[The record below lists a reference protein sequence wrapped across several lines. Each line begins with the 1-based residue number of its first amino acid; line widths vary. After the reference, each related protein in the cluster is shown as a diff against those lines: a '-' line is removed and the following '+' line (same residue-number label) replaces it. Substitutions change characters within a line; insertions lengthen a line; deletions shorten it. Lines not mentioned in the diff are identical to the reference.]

1 MPRPLPRLLALLAL
15 ALGLAAPGAALAYYP
30 CNGAG
35 PGEIIIGMA
44 PNGPGMP
51 DTPLCEYVGEDDGG
65 YYDGGGGDPGGY
77 WVDSYGA
84 LAWATDPNGYA
95 TYTYSYG
102 AASQA
107 DAETSALNECHAAG
121 FSDCRSATYVV
132 NGSIAIVMDTDGG
145 LHAEWGEDD
154 GTAQRK
160 AKRLCRQRGAKGCT
174 LEGTVSS
181 PAEWVSN

>member
-1 MPRPLPRLLALLAL
+1 MRFPSFPLAL
-15 ALGLAAPGAALAYYP
+15 APLALFALLPSQALAEYP
-30 CNGAG
+30 CGNPG
-35 PGEIIIGMA
+35 PGEVIVGQTEGG
-44 PNGPGMP
+44 NGIAS
-51 DTPLCEYVGEDDGG
+51 TPLCEYVGEDDGS